1 MKKIFTLFLGMIV
14 ALTAVAAPVKR
25 EIKALPTKQ
34 NVSIEKTIDVESIV
48 PAKAAEKAVVLRQGL
63 EKAAVAAKAPK
74 AKLDADTIDVPIY
87 DALSKFYA
95 DDNDI
100 FYALFTDETY
110 NTRFTFD
117 IYCAAGDQDV
127 VSGQTYTI
135 DGMWATYC
143 ALQEYDAS
151 QESFVNSDPFVEASF
166 TKTVNEDGSY
176 TIEALAKGQSGA
188 VYRLSFGKAAP
199 IEESIALNGTIQFVD
214 YGVDC
219 ADIVAA
225 DEDTTILV
233 SLLMPYMTSR
243 KIVGSFNEADLY
255 GDYTYIFKV
264 VEEDTLVYFI
274 QTADFKIVYDADAEH
289 YTLAGTLNTYEASNP
304 AQTVIFTINLT
315 LEGEAPA
322 EVVPSDMTFQFDV
335 TEESVTII
343 PSNDED
349 PWDFAFISQAELDYY
364 CGGDIDVLASMMFDN
379 YGDDNAAP
387 GEYTVA
393 FSTIQSAGYTSGEV
407 LIVVWGADGG
417 VTTPAAS
424 VVILLPEIQPSDNVI
439 TVVFNET
446 TQMMEFTTT
455 NEEDTYFLWIESLA
469 DYSEYQS
476 DFSQASVNAE
486 TDDWINTVAQA
497 GYISYYLFSGDM
509 ELDISAAVDGE
520 GDYVILV
527 APAVGSVR
535 NGDAIYL
542 QFHYGTQE
550 GIEEVLSAGKAAKVV
565 RDGQVLI
572 LKGDKVFNAFGAQL
586 K

>member
-1 MKKIFTLFLGMIV
+1 MKKIFTFFLGMIV
-14 ALTAVAAPVKR
+14 ALTAVAAPAKR
-25 EIKALPTKQ
+25 EIKTLPTKQ
-34 NVSIEKTIDVESIV
+34 NVSIEKTIDVKSMV
-48 PAKAAEKAVVLRQGL
+48 PAKAAEKAAVLRNGL
-63 EKAAVAAKAPK
+63 EKSAVAAKAPK
-74 AKLDADTIDVPIY
+74 AKLDADTIDVTIY
-87 DALSKFYA
+87 DAMSNFYA

-100 FYALFTDETY
+100 FYALFTDQTY
-110 NTRFTFD
+110 YTRYTFD
-117 IYCAAGDQDV
+117 IYCAAGEKDV

-135 DGMWATYC
+135 DNMWATYC

-151 QESFVNSDPFVEASF
+151 QQGYVNSDPFVEASF
-166 TKTVNEDGSY
+166 TKTVNADGSF

-188 VYRLSFGKAAP
+188 VYRMSFGKAAP
-199 IEESIALNGTIQFVD
+199 IEEDITLNGTIVFAN
-214 YGVDC
+214 YGIDC

-225 DEDTTILV
+225 DEDTTVLV

-243 KIVGSFNEADLY
+243 KIVGSFTEEDLY
-255 GDYTYIFKV
+255 DDYTYIFKV
-264 VEEDTLVYFI
+264 VDEDTLGYFI
-274 QTADFKIVYDADAEH
+274 QSADFKIVYDEDAEH
-289 YTLAGTLNTYEASNP
+289 YVLAGTFNTYEASNP

-335 TEESVTII
+335 TEEGVTVI
-343 PSNDED
+343 PSNEVD
-349 PWDFAFISQAELDYY
+349 PWDYTIISQAELDYY
-364 CGGDIDVLASMMFDN
+364 CGGDIDVLASMIYDN

-387 GEYTVA
+387 GDYTIS
-393 FSTIQSAGYTSGEV
+393 FTSIQSAGYTGEV

-424 VVILLPEIQPSDNVI
+424 QLLNVPAIEPSDNQI

-446 TQMMEFTTT
+446 TQKMEFTTT

-469 DYSEYQS
+469 DYNKYQS
-476 DFSQASVNAE
+476 DFSQESVNAE
-486 TDDWINTVAQA
+486 TDDWINTIAQA
-497 GYISYYLFSGDM
+497 GYISYYLFSGNM
-509 ELDISAAVDGE
+509 ELDITGAVDGE

-527 APAVGSVR
+527 APAVGSTR

-542 QFHYGTQE
+542 QFHYSVQE
-550 GIEEVLSAGKAAKVV
+550 GIEEVLAAGKAAKVV

>member
-1 MKKIFTLFLGMIV
+1 MKKIFTFFLGMIV

-25 EIKALPTKQ
+25 EIKTLPTKQ
-34 NVSIEKTIDVESIV
+34 NVSIEKTIDVKSIV
-48 PAKAAEKAVVLRQGL
+48 PAKAAEKAAVLRHGL
-63 EKAAVAAKAPK
+63 EKSAVAAKAPK
-74 AKLDADTIDVPIY
+74 AKLDADTIDVTIY
-87 DALSKFYA
+87 DARSNFYA

-100 FYALFTDETY
+100 FYALFTDQTY

-117 IYCAAGDQDV
+117 IYCAAGEQDV

-135 DGMWATYC
+135 DNMWATYC

-151 QESFVNSDPFVEASF
+151 QEGYVTSDPFVEASF
-166 TKTVNEDGSY
+166 TKTVNADGSF

-188 VYRLSFGKAAP
+188 VYRMSFAKAAP
-199 IEESIALNGTIQFVD
+199 IEESIALNGTIQFVN
-214 YGVDC
+214 YGADC

-225 DEDTTILV
+225 DEDTTVLV

-243 KIVGSFNEADLY
+243 KIVGSFTEEDLY
-255 GDYTYIFKV
+255 DDYTYIFKV
-264 VEEDTLVYFI
+264 VDEDTLVYFI
-274 QTADFKIVYDADAEH
+274 QSADFKIVYDEEAEH
-289 YTLAGTLNTYEASNP
+289 YTLAGTFNAYEASNP

-335 TEESVTII
+335 TEEGVTVI
-343 PSNDED
+343 PSNEVD
-349 PWDFAFISQAELDYY
+349 PWDYTFITQAELDNY
-364 CGGDIDVLASMMFDN
+364 CGGDIDVLASMMYD
-379 YGDDNAAP
+379 YKGDDYAAP
-387 GEYTVA
+387 GDYTIA
-393 FSTIQSAGYTSGEV
+393 FTTIQGAGYTGEV
-407 LIVVWGADGG
+407 LLVVWGADGG

-424 VVILLPEIQPSDNVI
+424 VVVEIPAIEPSDNQI

-446 TQMMEFTTT
+446 TQKMEFTTT

-469 DYSEYQS
+469 DYNKYQS

-486 TDDWINTVAQA
+486 TDDWINTVDQA

-509 ELDISAAVDGE
+509 ELDISEAVDGE

-527 APAVGSVR
+527 APAVGSIR

-542 QFHYGTQE
+542 QFHYSVQE
-550 GIEEVLSAGKAAKVV
+550 GIEEVLAAGKAAKVV